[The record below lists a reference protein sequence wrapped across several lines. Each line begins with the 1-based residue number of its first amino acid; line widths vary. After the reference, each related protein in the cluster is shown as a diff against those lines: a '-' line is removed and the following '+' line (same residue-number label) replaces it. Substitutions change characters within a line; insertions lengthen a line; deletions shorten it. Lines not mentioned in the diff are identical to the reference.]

1 MAVSGRTLLQLL
13 LFIGLAGATAARAQ
27 WSVDLQKCADG
38 GFMGLDLAIDYCT
51 RAIKSGTLSDRSL
64 ANAYYNRAV
73 AWERKRRYDR
83 AITDLDE
90 AVRLQAIRP
99 EESGVRAGIYAARGG
114 IKLTRH
120 DYAGALADLDEALRL
135 DPGRAEINV
144 RRGQVWLAKGD
155 PDKALQDFGTALRG
169 SVTDQTQY
177 SGVGIAYAGRPPNL
191 DRTAT
196 DSAAHLG
203 RALAYMQKADA
214 ESALTALGE
223 GIRINPGNPALF
235 AHRASLRARSG
246 DYDGAIADYTAALR
260 LNPRDVY
267 GYHNRGCVWAAKREF
282 ANALLDMDA
291 ALSIDRSNEMVHSSR
306 ALLAAGEPCKR

>member
-1 MAVSGRTLLQLL
+1 M
-13 LFIGLAGATAARAQ
+13 
-27 WSVDLQKCADG
+27 
-38 GFMGLDLAIDYCT
+38 GFDLAIDYCT
-51 RAIKSGTLSDRSL
+51 RAIKSGTLSERNL
-64 ANAYYNRAV
+64 ASAHYNRALS
-73 AWERKRRYDR
+73 WERKRRYDR
-83 AITDLDE
+83 AIADLDE
-90 AVRLQAIRP
+90 AIRLQAIRP
-99 EESGVRAGIYAARGG
+99 EESSARAGTYAARGG
-114 IKLTRH
+114 SKFARQ
-120 DYAGALADLDEALRL
+120 DYDGALADLDEALRL

-155 PDKALQDFGTALRG
+155 PDKALQDFSAALRG
-169 SVTDQTQY
+169 SMTDQTQY

-203 RALAYMQKADA
+203 RALAFLQKADA

-235 AHRASLRARSG
+235 AHRASLRARRG
-246 DYDGAIADYTAALR
+246 DYDGAIIDYTAALR

-291 ALSIDRSNEMVHSSR
+291 ALSIDRGNEMVHASR
-306 ALLAAGEPCKR
+306 ALLAAGELCKR

>member
-1 MAVSGRTLLQLL
+1 
-13 LFIGLAGATAARAQ
+13 
-27 WSVDLQKCADG
+27 
-38 GFMGLDLAIDYCT
+38 
-51 RAIKSGTLSDRSL
+51 
-64 ANAYYNRAV
+64 V

-99 EESGVRAGIYAARGG
+99 EESGVRAGTYAARGG

>member
-1 MAVSGRTLLQLL
+1 MTRRIFFRLL
-13 LFIGLAGATAARAQ
+13 LAAGLAGATTARAQ
-27 WSVDLQKCADG
+27 WSIELQKCADG
-38 GFMGLDLAIDYCT
+38 GFMGVDLAIDYCT
-51 RAIKSGTLSDRSL
+51 RAIKSGTLSDRNL

-73 AWERKRRYDR
+73 SWERKRRYDR
-83 AITDLDE
+83 SLADLDE

-99 EESGVRAGIYAARGG
+99 EEDSVRAGSFAARGG
-114 IKLTRH
+114 IKLARQ
-120 DYAGALADLDEALRL
+120 DYNGALADLDEALRL
-135 DPGRAEINV
+135 DPGRAENNV
-144 RRGQVWLAKGD
+144 RRGQIWLARGE
-155 PDKALQDFGTALRG
+155 PDNALQDFGAALRG

-177 SGVGIAYAGRPPNL
+177 SGAGIAYAGRPRNL

-203 RALAYMQKADA
+203 RALALLQKADA
-214 ESALTALGE
+214 ESALAALGE

-235 AHRASLRARSG
+235 ANRASLRARRG

-260 LNPRDVY
+260 LNPKDVY

>member
-1 MAVSGRTLLQLL
+1 M
-13 LFIGLAGATAARAQ
+13 
-27 WSVDLQKCADG
+27 
-38 GFMGLDLAIDYCT
+38 GFDLAIDYCT
-51 RAIKSGTLSDRSL
+51 RAIKSGTLSERSL

-73 AWERKRRYDR
+73 SWERKRRFDR
-83 AITDLDE
+83 AIADLDE
-90 AVRLQAIRP
+90 AIRLQAIRP
-99 EESGVRAGIYAARGG
+99 EESGVRAGAYAARGG
-114 IKLTRH
+114 SKFARQ
-120 DYAGALADLDEALRL
+120 DYNGALADLDEALRL

-155 PDKALQDFGTALRG
+155 PDKALQDFGAALRG
-169 SVTDQTQY
+169 SMTDQTQY
-177 SGVGIAYAGRPPNL
+177 SGAGIAYAGRPPNL

-203 RALAYMQKADA
+203 RALAFVQKADA

-223 GIRINPGNPALF
+223 GIRINPNNPALF
-235 AHRASLRARSG
+235 AHRASLRARGG
-246 DYDGAIADYTAALR
+246 DYDGAIVDYTAALR

-306 ALLAAGEPCKR
+306 ALLAAGESCKR

>member
-1 MAVSGRTLLQLL
+1 MTGRIFLRLL
-13 LFIGLAGATAARAQ
+13 LAAGLASATAARAQ

-64 ANAYYNRAV
+64 ATAYYNRAV

-83 AITDLDE
+83 AIADLDE
-90 AVRLQAIRP
+90 AIRLQAIRP
-99 EESGVRAGIYAARGG
+99 EDTSVRAGTYAARGG
-114 IKLTRH
+114 VKLARK
-120 DYAGALADLDEALRL
+120 DYNGALADLDEALRL

-155 PDKALQDFGTALRG
+155 PDKALQDFGAALRG
-169 SVTDQTQY
+169 SMIDQTQY
-177 SGVGIAYAGRPPNL
+177 SGTGIAYAGRPPNL

-203 RALAYMQKADA
+203 RALAYLQKADA
-214 ESALTALGE
+214 ESALVALGE

-235 AHRASLRARSG
+235 VHRASLRARRG
-246 DYDGAIADYTAALR
+246 DHDGAIADYTAALR

-282 ANALLDMDA
+282 TNALLDMDA